1 MRSLSDS
8 AVQRLRETI
17 DTPRL
22 PERFELA
29 EVIGQGGMGVVWR
42 AWDSI
47 LERDVAVKVIASHL
61 VDDGLAGRLK
71 REARI
76 LARLE
81 HPGIVPVYDVG
92 VLDDGRA
99 WYVMRLVRGTR
110 LDVAAKTIGSRGEL
124 LRIVERICDAVAYAH
139 AHQVVHRDLKP
150 SNVMLG
156 PFGEVLVLDWGV
168 ARERGEPAR
177 PTPAR
182 ARAVSP
188 STDEVVTHSGAV
200 LGTPGYMS
208 PEQAAGALADER
220 SDVYGLGAI
229 MRDLCA
235 VHSAMVPRPLA
246 AIRDRAT
253 APDPGERY
261 ESPQALR
268 DDIRRFLDGARVSAH
283 RENVYEAARRIGGAY
298 RVPIL
303 LVLAY
308 LVMRLAFLAWRGL

>member
-1 MRSLSDS
+1 VTSLSDS
-8 AVQRLRETI
+8 AVARLRDAIER
-17 DTPRL
+17 PVL

-29 EVIGQGGMGVVWR
+29 EIIGRGGMGVVWR
-42 AWDSI
+42 ARDAI
-47 LERDVAVKVIASHL
+47 MERDVAVKVIAPHL
-61 VDDGLAGRLK
+61 LDESFSARLK

-110 LDVAAKTIGSRGEL
+110 LDVAATTVETRGEL
-124 LRIVERICDAVAYAH
+124 LRIVERLCDAVAYAH
-139 AHQVVHRDLKP
+139 AHHVVHRDLKP

-168 ARERGEPAR
+168 ARDGGGATRVAATVMPADR
-177 PTPAR
+177 ATP
-182 ARAVSP
+182 
-188 STDEVVTHSGAV
+188 DEVITHSGAI

-208 PEQAAGALADER
+208 PEQAVGDEADER

-229 MRDLCA
+229 LRDLCT
-235 VHSAMVPRPLA
+235 VHADPVPRPLA
-246 AIRDRAT
+246 AIRDRAL
-253 APDPGERY
+253 ADDPKARY
-261 ESPQALR
+261 DSALALR
-268 DDIRRFLDGARVSAH
+268 DDIRRFLDGSPVSAYK
-283 RENVYEAARRIGGAY
+283 ESAFDVARRIASTH
-298 RVPIL
+298 RAPIL

-308 LVMRLAFLAWRGL
+308 LTMRMAFLLWRKF